1 VSDANNAVRTVRS
14 VRGQVDDRTK
24 QIAGKTQEA
33 EFKQAAAAL
42 MTELTEPEEAIYQ
55 VRNQSSQDPLNYPIK
70 LNNKIAALTGIVAST
85 EAKPTKQS
93 YTVFSTLSGAL
104 ETELQKV
111 RRSLNSSLP
120 KVNEILRA
128 AGLPI
133 IVPNTAERPR
143 PATVMDEEDETALG
157 HKTKW

>member
-1 VSDANNAVRTVRS
+1 
-14 VRGQVDDRTK
+14 
-24 QIAGKTQEA
+24 
-33 EFKQAAAAL
+33 
-42 MTELTEPEEAIYQ
+42 
-55 VRNQSSQDPLNYPIK
+55 
-70 LNNKIAALTGIVAST
+70 VAST

-93 YTVFSTLSGAL
+93 YTVFNTLSGAL

-143 PATVMDEEDETALG
+143 PATVMDAEEETSEQKA
-157 HKTKW
+157 KW